1 MQKSSPPFCM
11 PPAMED
17 KGERLAK
24 TIAAAGICSRRDA
37 EKLIVSG
44 KVKVDGKTISTPALN
59 VTGKNIITIN
69 DKIISATGA
78 TRLFLFHKPRG
89 VLTTHKDPEN
99 RKTLFEIL
107 PANLPRLI
115 SVGRL
120 DLNTEGLM
128 LLTNSGSLARNLE
141 LPSSGIPRVYRARVF
156 GTIDHEKMAE
166 LKKGATVEGFKYA
179 PIQMTLDKGEAKNN
193 FWMNFILSEGKNR
206 EIRKLAEYMGLKVSR
221 LIRVSYGV
229 FELGTLEVG
238 KINEVPE
245 KILKEKLGRF
255 L

>member
-1 MQKSSPPFCM
+1 
-11 PPAMED
+11 MEN

-37 EKLIVSG
+37 EKLIISG
-44 KVKVDGKTISTPALN
+44 KVQVDGKAVLTPALN
-59 VTGKNIITIN
+59 VTNKNIITVN
-69 DKIISATGA
+69 GKIISTPEL

-107 PANLPRLI
+107 PTDLPRLI

-120 DLNTEGLM
+120 DLNTEGLI
-128 LLTNSGSLARNLE
+128 LLTNSGKLARNLE
-141 LPSSGIPRVYRARVF
+141 LPSSDIPRVYRARVF
-156 GTIDHEKMAE
+156 GNIDHNKMME
-166 LKKGATVEGFKYA
+166 LKKGATVDGFKYA
-179 PIQMTLDKGEAKNN
+179 PIQMTLDKGAGADKNN

-206 EIRKLAEYMGLKVSR
+206 EIRKVAEYMGLKVSR

-229 FELGTLEVG
+229 FELGVLEVG
-238 KINEVPE
+238 KIREVPE